1 MVSQLYLSSPLHSND
16 GDFQS
21 KSKHT
26 NIIVTLIEIH
36 FNPACEKNAL
46 YIKKRFHFLRACAL
60 YKKVISF
67 SSRSV
72 SMKNHFRIL
81 KWFFICKV
89 AFRNRNHFFISHRFQ
104 ETRITFL
111 YSTCFPKPELL
122 FISHRSHETEIT
134 FCFPLGCEESEVLS
148 SVSNPFRLNFRRLF
162 LEFRF
167 NESIG
172 FVFSFVDYIYFEGFR
187 IAEYIEIMS

>member
-111 YSTCFPKPELL
+111 YPTCFPKPELL
-122 FISHRSHETEIT
+122 LYIPHASRNQNYFLYPRGLTKLKSL
-134 FCFPLGCEESEVLS
+134 FV
-148 SVSNPFRLNFRRLF
+148 FRWVAKNLRCCRLF
-162 LEFRF
+162 PTL
-167 NESIG
+167 SG
-172 FVFSFVDYIYFEGFR
+172 
-187 IAEYIEIMS
+187 

>member
-111 YSTCFPKPELL
+111 YPTCFPKPKLLFISHMLPETRITSLYPTCFPKPELL
-122 FISHRSHETEIT
+122 FYI
-134 FCFPLGCEESEVLS
+134 PQ
-148 SVSNPFRLNFRRLF
+148 VSRNQNYFLYPRGLTKLKSLFVFRWVAKNLRCCRLF
-162 LEFRF
+162 PTL
-167 NESIG
+167 SG
-172 FVFSFVDYIYFEGFR
+172 
-187 IAEYIEIMS
+187 